1 MCGLIVQTLVTLC
14 NIQVVSQAGSL
25 ASVQSLRRPV
35 WPRGLLAVDMAETE
49 IVIAD
54 VVYADSGEVIPMSA
68 AADPKAKKEPE
79 PTAFQW
85 MLMLIALI
93 GGSAFGLA
101 VPVRPP
107 ATCRQSL

>member
-1 MCGLIVQTLVTLC
+1 
-14 NIQVVSQAGSL
+14 
-25 ASVQSLRRPV
+25 
-35 WPRGLLAVDMAETE
+35 MAETE

-79 PTAFQW
+79 PTASLGELFQYFTAFQW

-107 ATCRQSL
+107 AACRQSL